1 MLLEISHLRNAS
13 PATASRAGCVFLNE
27 SDIGWRP
34 YVQTWVETMGD
45 QKTQTVLEQLF
56 EQYVA
61 PTLSMIAKEKW
72 KHVTPIKDFAIV
84 EVVCRILE
92 GLLTPDN
99 CPPGSE
105 KDVYEAYFQFA
116 AVWAIGGAFGSD
128 KGADFRKQFDGYWRT
143 EFGKST
149 MRFPDEGSVF
159 DYFIDP
165 NTKKG
170 EPKKCSHWREII
182 PEYKHDRAETYA
194 KIFVPTMDS
203 TRALYIANMMLVL
216 RKPVMLVG
224 NSGSA
229 KTVVF
234 NTLLRGLDE
243 DAWLYCPIAYN
254 SFTISFDVQAM
265 LEAPLEKKT
274 GTIFGPPGT
283 KKLVYFIDDFN
294 MPAPDKYGTQS
305 AIALLRQHKDYG
317 GFYDLK
323 TLRMKKLDNTQLV
336 AAMNPTAGSFFIIDR
351 MQRHFCTLATPFPE
365 AQVLSAIYTNIM
377 TGHFDIFSSQIKEA
391 LPMLISCA
399 VAVHMQVA
407 DAFVPSAVKFHY
419 QWNLRA
425 LASVFQGLVNTSPA
439 TYKQPLQICRLYL
452 HEATRVYGDR
462 MVSESDVERF
472 VEILV
477 KNAKAY
483 LGELDQVSPPPI
495 PPAPLSPPLERHPR
509 PSSRRSFSP
518 IRSSLERL

>member
-1 MLLEISHLRNAS
+1 MAM
-13 PATASRAGCVFLNE
+13 RA
-27 SDIGWRP
+27 R
-34 YVQTWVETMGD
+34 
-45 QKTQTVLEQLF
+45 
-56 EQYVA
+56 
-61 PTLSMIAKEKW
+61 
-72 KHVTPIKDFAIV
+72 
-84 EVVCRILE
+84 
-92 GLLTPDN
+92 
-99 CPPGSE
+99 
-105 KDVYEAYFQFA
+105 
-116 AVWAIGGAFGSD
+116 
-128 KGADFRKQFDGYWRT
+128 
-143 EFGKST
+143 
-149 MRFPDEGSVF
+149 
-159 DYFIDP
+159 
-165 NTKKG
+165 
-170 EPKKCSHWREII
+170 
-182 PEYKHDRAETYA
+182 
-194 KIFVPTMDS
+194 
-203 TRALYIANMMLVL
+203 
-216 RKPVMLVG
+216 
-224 NSGSA
+224 
-229 KTVVF
+229 
-234 NTLLRGLDE
+234 
-243 DAWLYCPIAYN
+243 
-254 SFTISFDVQAM
+254 
-265 LEAPLEKKT
+265 
-274 GTIFGPPGT
+274 
-283 KKLVYFIDDFN
+283 
-294 MPAPDKYGTQS
+294 
-305 AIALLRQHKDYG
+305 
-317 GFYDLK
+317 
-323 TLRMKKLDNTQLV
+323 
-336 AAMNPTAGSFFIIDR
+336 IIDR